1 MPEAGLHELL
11 ELLGIKRVLVVDDQ
25 FIPPAAVYALLYEEG
40 EGQELEALPPL
51 PEGADYEQH
60 VEDHWPD
67 VPIGEKVKLRKDLLK
82 RDNLDDPTGDP
93 TGVSGHIGNLYFRGM
108 TLHEWEAEK
117 ERLLDHNQRA
127 LVLFDVNFGDE
138 TRKHN
143 DRSGLRLAKAALEQT
158 GDHVVGLLTNEA
170 QEGKEAATA
179 DKWAGQG
186 DIERAGLVVINKG
199 LLSGEDAED
208 LPELV
213 EQVRAVLL
221 ASQIGRLRREVQDGL
236 EGAMK
241 AAAASIGGETP
252 QVLEDLVFRAS
263 REGGEWEGDTW
274 FRLFKTLGIKK
285 ARERLA
291 TDKGVRRGIEDV
303 RNLLHAR
310 PADAHEASEALAF
323 RVERA
328 EAYDDAVYVNG
339 AGLPIA
345 NGDLFQAQS
354 GKVFILV
361 GQPCDLALRPE
372 GRAYDPSAA
381 FLLAVERVAEE
392 GAEDGASRYLLPRGG
407 PAGDGKW
414 AVRFRPEYQA
424 AFDVL
429 DLVSFNTEGKATVAP
444 LAGKRLEPLLP
455 GLQRRLE
462 QIEKAAEKVG
472 VLLALIDEAERDK
485 VVKKRAGNELRHK
498 ILDEGGP
505 FKATL
510 GSSPTRFVFHCRRI
524 GRLTGTYADA
534 LLVAHASAR
543 SRTAHAHELTRIVA
557 DDRPSAEAVE

>member
-1 MPEAGLHELL
+1 MPEAGLHKLL
-11 ELLGIKRVLVVDDQ
+11 VHLGIKRVLVVDDQ
-25 FIPPAAVYALLYEEG
+25 FIPPGAVYTLQYEVG
-40 EGQELEALPPL
+40 EGPELEALPPL
-51 PEGADYEQH
+51 PDGADYEQH
-60 VEDHWPD
+60 IENHWPD
-67 VPIGEKVKLRKDLLK
+67 VPIEEKVKVRKNLLK
-82 RDNLDDPTGDP
+82 RDNLADPTGDP
-93 TGVSGHIGNLYFRGM
+93 TRVSSHIGNLYFRGM
-108 TLHEWEAEK
+108 TLHEWEVEK
-117 ERLLDHNQRA
+117 ERLLDNHQRA

-138 TRKHN
+138 TRKDN

-158 GDHVVGLLTNEA
+158 GDHVVGLLTTEA
-170 QEGKEAATA
+170 PEGKEAATA

-186 DIERAGLVVINKG
+186 DIERAGLVVINKR
-199 LLSGEDAED
+199 LLSGEDAKD

-221 ASQIGRLRREVQDGL
+221 ASQIGTLRREVQDGL
-236 EGAMK
+236 EEAMK
-241 AAAASIGGETP
+241 HAAASIGDETP
-252 QVLEDLVFRAS
+252 QVLEDLVFRSS

-291 TDKGVRRGIEDV
+291 TDKVVRRGIEDV

-323 RVERA
+323 RVEKA
-328 EAYDDAVYVNG
+328 EAYDDAAYVNG

-345 NGDLFQAQS
+345 NGDLFQTQH

-381 FLLAVERVAEE
+381 FLLAVREVVEE
-392 GAEDGASRYLLPRGG
+392 GTKDGTSRYLLPRGG
-407 PAGDGKW
+407 PTGDGEW

-429 DLVSFNTEGKATVAP
+429 DLVSFNTEGKATIAP
-444 LAGKRLEPLLP
+444 HARIKLEPLLP

-462 QIEKAAEKVG
+462 QIENAAEKVG
-472 VLLALIDEAERDK
+472 VLLKLIDEAELGE
-485 VVKKRAGNELRHK
+485 VIKKKAGNDLRHK

-510 GSSPTRFVFHCRRI
+510 GSSPTRFAFHCKRI

-557 DDRPSAEAVE
+557 DDRPSGKTTE